1 MHRILFLPDIRPAGY
16 PANPKAGYQIS
27 SRISGNG
34 RIPDI
39 RPDTW
44 LDNYIFGKISKGNLV
59 SGRIPNIKKGPIIR
73 PDIRCIPRN

>member
-16 PANPKAGYQIS
+16 PVNPKAGY
-27 SRISGNG
+27 RISGKG

-44 LDNYIFGKISKGNLV
+44 LDNYIFGKISNRFLKTA
-59 SGRIPNIKKGPIIR
+59 
-73 PDIRCIPRN
+73 

>member
-16 PANPKAGYQIS
+16 PANQKSRIPDTGYQIS
-27 SRISGNG
+27 GWVSGKS

-44 LDNYIFGKISKGNLV
+44 LDNYIFGKISNKFMKTAFT
-59 SGRIPNIKKGPIIR
+59 IEEFCKH
-73 PDIRCIPRN
+73 